1 MYNLI
6 LVDDETIVLNGLID
20 YIDWESC
27 GFHITDCCK
36 SGDEAWELCRKTEPD
51 LIITDIRM
59 NNGDGLSLI
68 NNIRLS
74 DLKTEIIIL
83 TGYEDFH
90 VAQSAVENDVLSIL
104 LKPLDKNKL
113 YEALEKART
122 KLQNN
127 ASNLN
132 MFKAYANY
140 NNSMLLHRLLNES
153 KLTETTVSEILSEYK
168 ISLPN
173 TNYMVALIHIDTL
186 EIVSQN
192 KLQIALFNI
201 LNQLALSTKNVML
214 INMLSNKNVP
224 LLIFEN
230 TTNKFEAISKILN
243 TLIDEFTLTTGHTL
257 TIGISF
263 FFRSITSIQRAFE
276 QASKALEYRPNNGGS
291 CIIDYAHIVQ
301 PNTNAFLPFS
311 KSEIDQFCLALKG
324 LDKDKALAVINTFF
338 FRVSECP
345 NAEIDDVRN
354 NILELAVFAIR
365 ENSFNSTT
373 IKEIFGRTLSP
384 ATELMQLRH
393 IIDIKDWITDFTITL
408 LSHPEIF
415 LPQKYSKLIQDAII
429 YIMSNYTEALTAS
442 QIANKL
448 YISPDHFMRLFK
460 EEVGMT
466 YHDYLINY
474 RIDIAKKLLQSGEYK
489 VNEVC
494 IMVGY
499 PNANYFHKIFKKH
512 TGKSPNA
519 YCTRERQSKQ

>member
-1 MYNLI
+1 MYHII
-6 LVDDETIVLNGLID
+6 LVDDEPIVLNGLID
-20 YIDWESC
+20 YIDWENC
-27 GFHITDCCK
+27 GFQITHCCK
-36 SGDEAWELCRKTEPD
+36 SGDEAWDLCRKTEPD

-68 NNIRLS
+68 NNIRRS

-113 YEALEKART
+113 YEALEKAKT
-122 KLQNN
+122 KLKNN

-132 MFKAYANY
+132 IFKAYANY

-153 KLTETTVSEILSEYK
+153 NLTEKNISEILLEYN
-168 ISLPN
+168 ITLPD
-173 TNYMVALIHIDTL
+173 TNYMMALIQINTLDT
-186 EIVSQN
+186 VSQN
-192 KLQIALFNI
+192 KLQITLFNI
-201 LNQLALSTKNVML
+201 LNQLALSIKNSML
-214 INMLSNKNVP
+214 VNMLSSKNIP

-230 TTNKFEAISKILN
+230 TTNEFEAISKILN
-243 TLIDEFTLTTGHTL
+243 NIIAEFTQTTGQTL
-257 TIGISF
+257 TIGISY
-263 FFRSITSIQRAFE
+263 FFRSITSVQKAFE
-276 QASKALEYRPNNGGS
+276 QASKALEHRSNNGES
-291 CIIDYAHIVQ
+291 CIIDYAHIE
-301 PNTNAFLPFS
+301 PSNMNSFLPFS
-311 KSEIDQFCLALKG
+311 KSEIDRFCLALKRF
-324 LDKDKALAVINTFF
+324 DKEKALAVINAFF

-345 NAEIDDVRN
+345 HADIDDVRN
-354 NILELAVFAIR
+354 NILELVVFTIR
-365 ENSFNSTT
+365 ENSFNSITM
-373 IKEIFGRTLSP
+373 KEIFGRSLSP

-393 IIDIKDWITDFTITL
+393 IIDIKNWITDFTLTL

-415 LPQKYSKLIQDAII
+415 LPQKYSKLIRDAMI

-448 YISPDHFMRLFK
+448 YVSPDHFMRVFK

-474 RIDIAKKLLQSGEYK
+474 RISIAKKLLQSGEYK

-494 IMVGY
+494 LMVGY

-519 YCTRERQSKQ
+519 YCAEERGAK